1 MIMQGETINLE
12 DYTKSDWAI
21 LCDDRLI
28 TSFTT
33 HEGSKLIIGSS
44 PDADVV
50 INSSATSGHRFS
62 MELRDGRHYL
72 ADLETSN
79 GITVNGKI
87 ITSKVVITEKDV
99 ISIGKFRLLQT
110 VADEQHTAAPEVT
123 AMASDDEAT
132 TLPGS
137 LRPQAVIQPSKATA
151 PAANKI
157 YSLTVIEG
165 EASPNTLSLA
175 GKNRIKIGQD
185 PASDLVI
192 PGWFVSKTQCCVV
205 SKKDKYYIVPQLSW
219 ANTRLNDVIIQG
231 ERLLR
236 KGDTIQIK
244 SVKIRFS

>member
-1 MIMQGETINLE
+1 MQDETINLE

-21 LCDDRLI
+21 LRDDRVI
-28 TSFTT
+28 TSFIT

-50 INSSATSGHRFS
+50 INSPAISGHRFS
-62 MELRDGRHYL
+62 LELRDGRHYL
-72 ADLETSN
+72 ADLEASN
-79 GITVNGKI
+79 GVTVNGKI

-99 ISIGKFRLLQT
+99 IFIEKFRLLQKA
-110 VADEQHTAAPEVT
+110 ADEQHAAAPEVT
-123 AMASDDEAT
+123 AMAIDDEANA
-132 TLPGS
+132 LPGS
-137 LRPQAVIQPSKATA
+137 LRPQTVIQPSQAA
-151 PAANKI
+151 PPAANET

-165 EASPNTLSLA
+165 EAAPNTLSLA

-192 PGWFVSKTQCCVV
+192 PGWFVSKTQCYVV

-219 ANTRLNDVIIQG
+219 ANTRLNDVIIKG

-236 KGDTIQIK
+236 KGDTIQIN